1 MQLRGVTRAPG
12 ANSRHRHGRQ
22 PPTERD
28 LMKKKILALSAL
40 GAVAALALVGCSSDA
55 YKASTN
61 LSTAADNFEVQRMI
75 VGVNGITDEV
85 LFSVEGRCSMERD
98 GDLVVTCKHG
108 EGDYRKHY
116 LGLSDN
122 VTYVSTQLEGVDVS
136 VYHTRIILKPQNI
149 LPDFDLSVSKK

>member
-1 MQLRGVTRAPG
+1 M
-12 ANSRHRHGRQ
+12 
-22 PPTERD
+22 
-28 LMKKKILALSAL
+28 KKILVV
-40 GAVAALALVGCSSDA
+40 GAIALAGLGLTGCVSDA
-55 YKASTN
+55 GKASQN

-108 EGDYRKHY
+108 DDDYRKHY

-122 VTYVSTQLEGVDVS
+122 VTFVSTQLEGIDVS

-149 LPDFDLSVSKK
+149 LPDFDLSVGKQ